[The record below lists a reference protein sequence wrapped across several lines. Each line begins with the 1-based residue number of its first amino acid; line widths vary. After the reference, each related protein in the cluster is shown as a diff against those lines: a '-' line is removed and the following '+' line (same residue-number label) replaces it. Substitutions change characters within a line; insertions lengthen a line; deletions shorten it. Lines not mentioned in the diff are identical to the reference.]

1 MILIKTIVDKL
12 KSLYFSEIE
21 ATIYVY
27 LLQNPGQTMYQITT
41 GCHLTK
47 LQTVDAVESMVKK
60 GILLLENGIK
70 DLYYSEKPTDL
81 LNQLKTRYIKQTDM
95 LVNDLTHLSQNYHQ
109 EPYLNYHGYDDIIG
123 QARTMIYEAKEDIYI
138 NTDLDISL
146 FDDAFTFLEQ
156 KGVDIFIFSFRAQTS
171 KRMNVSIFSHE
182 YDAMEPTRLMMVV
195 DMKKVMIAN
204 RHPLTHK
211 WSATTTKNELMI
223 NIITEHIHH
232 DMYLYKIKKTEQKHL
247 FELYPDLFVGTQFE
261 KRRK

>member
-1 MILIKTIVDKL
+1 VILIKTIVDKL

-47 LQTVDAVESMVKK
+47 LQTVDAVENMVKK
-60 GILLLENGIK
+60 GVLLLENGVK

-81 LNQLKTRYIKQTDM
+81 LNQLKTQYIKQTDM

-146 FDDAFTFLEQ
+146 FDDEQ

>member
-1 MILIKTIVDKL
+1 MILIKTIVEKL

-27 LLQNPGQTMYQITT
+27 LLQNPGQTMYQITM

-47 LQTVDAVESMVKK
+47 NQTVDAVDEMVKK
-60 GILLLENGIK
+60 GIVLLENGVK
-70 DLYYSEKPTDL
+70 DLYYSEKPEDL
-81 LNQLKTRYIKQTDM
+81 LNQLKTKYIKETDL
-95 LVNDLTHLSQNYHQ
+95 LVKDLTHLSQNYHQ
-109 EPYLNYHGYDDIIG
+109 EPYLNYHGYDEIIG

-138 NTDLDISL
+138 NTDLDISV

-156 KGVDIFIFSFRAQTS
+156 KGVDIYIFSFREQSS
-171 KRMNVSIFSHE
+171 KRMNVTILSHE
-182 YDAMEPTRLMMVV
+182 YEALEPTRLMMVI

-204 RHPLTHK
+204 KHPLTHK

-232 DMYLYKIKKTEQKHL
+232 DMYLFKIRKKQQKHL
-247 FELYPDLFVGTQFE
+247 FELYPDLLIGTQFE